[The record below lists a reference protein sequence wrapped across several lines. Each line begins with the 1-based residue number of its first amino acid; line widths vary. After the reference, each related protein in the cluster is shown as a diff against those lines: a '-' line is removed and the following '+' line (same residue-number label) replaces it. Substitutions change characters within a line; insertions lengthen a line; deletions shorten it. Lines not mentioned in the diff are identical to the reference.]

1 MKNNIKIMAKGS
13 ILILKDKIDVNK
25 LIEQLNMALSEEWLA
40 YYQYWIGSFLIK
52 GNQRAAIQKELME
65 HAQEELKHAEMLA
78 NRIIELE
85 GNPVSDPA
93 RWFDM
98 AKCKYY
104 DPKDENIAVVLRQN
118 IEGERCAI
126 VRYKYIIDM
135 THGIDY
141 TTCEMA
147 KHILREEEEHEQEMQ
162 DFLDDINEM
171 HKCMMKQMT
180 TNDVNM

>member
-1 MKNNIKIMAKGS
+1 
-13 ILILKDKIDVNK
+13 
-25 LIEQLNMALSEEWLA
+25 
-40 YYQYWIGSFLIK
+40 
-52 GNQRAAIQKELME
+52 
-65 HAQEELKHAEMLA
+65 
-78 NRIIELE
+78 
-85 GNPVSDPA
+85 
-93 RWFDM
+93 
-98 AKCKYY
+98 
-104 DPKDENIAVVLRQN
+104 
-118 IEGERCAI
+118 
-126 VRYKYIIDM
+126 M